1 MEQAASSSSSVGF
14 LSPKMG
20 AMGVVCLA
28 ELPDQVDYLRTGS
41 VFQNRVMNLWNKHI
55 MQCNALIG
63 SMSLFARV

>member
-1 MEQAASSSSSVGF
+1 MEQAASSSSAVVF

-41 VFQNRVMNLWNKHI
+41 VFQNRVMNLWN
-55 MQCNALIG
+55 
-63 SMSLFARV
+63 